1 MSKKILSYTAE
12 DSKYI
17 LKAKYE
23 DGTEKTEKVLSYTVE
38 DDGYIIYDNKTK
50 WIDQRGFIPS
60 NYIDL
65 DDESFERSA
74 QLNIIDILDGLV
86 QANEEE
92 NGNLS
97 ANERAVVL
105 ETQLE
110 ETNEVLLELLFSNL
124 ESQSLI

>member
-1 MSKKILSYTAE
+1 ME
-12 DSKYI
+12 DNKYI

-50 WIDQRGFIPS
+50 WIDQRGFIPP

-86 QANEEE
+86 KSNEEE

-97 ANERAVVL
+97 ANERAEVL
-105 ETQLE
+105 EAQLE
-110 ETNEVLLELLFSNL
+110 ETNEVLLDLLFSNL